1 MVGSDSSH
9 WIRIFVALLSAIWDA
24 EEGRI
29 DDANSRLQ
37 DAVEAGLARMPL
49 PDGQVLLNRLAR
61 HARLVGAAYLE
72 ARALEL
78 TGDLEVTSP
87 LEGDEPSVDVPTIL
101 TEDPTEGPTELKV
114 TPNLNG

>member
-1 MVGSDSSH
+1 
-9 WIRIFVALLSAIWDA
+9 
-24 EEGRI
+24 
-29 DDANSRLQ
+29 
-37 DAVEAGLARMPL
+37 
-49 PDGQVLLNRLAR
+49 
-61 HARLVGAAYLE
+61 LE